1 MLKKHWGKIT
11 ALLLLVFGKLK
22 WVLALF
28 KIGKFA
34 TLATMFVSVWVYAL
48 FYGWKFA
55 VALVYLLFV
64 HEMGHLMA
72 AKKKGIKTSPAV
84 FIPFLG
90 ALIGMKEKPK
100 DAQTEAFVAYGGPLF
115 GFLSFL
121 PAIPLYYLTNNPFWG
136 MVITVGAMLN
146 LFNLFP
152 VSPLD
157 GGRIVSVLSSKVWLI
172 GLLILI
178 PILFISPDPIIFL
191 IFIFGIIT
199 WFNRLSETKRLK
211 KLNVRKSWMDN
222 EREEMAV
229 LKQGLENTWE
239 PSEKVVLLNDTIY
252 AMDQRMKDLQLW
264 KTNSKEEKLHKEF
277 QMDSL
282 KFKVGVVQSYWLNND
297 AFEMALQQL
306 DQALEKIQTEIK
318 GLHSYYDTPIA
329 MKWKWLALYIGLA
342 IILSLGL
349 VYGMNIMEMNPPT
362 LN

>member
-55 VALVYLLFV
+55 IALVYLLFI
-64 HEMGHLMA
+64 HEMGHLIA
-72 AKKKGIKTSPAV
+72 AKRKKIKTSPAV

-90 ALIGMKEKPK
+90 ALIGIKEKPK
-100 DAQTEAFVAYGGPLF
+100 DAQTEAYIAYGGPLF
-115 GFLSFL
+115 GLLSFL

-136 MVITVGAMLN
+136 LVITIGAMLN

-178 PILFISPDPIIFL
+178 PILFISPDPILFL
-191 IFIFGIIT
+191 IFIFGIFT
-199 WFNRLSETKRLK
+199 WFNRLSETKRLN
-211 KLNVRKSWMDN
+211 KLNVRKAWMN
-222 EREEMAV
+222 LEREEMAL
-229 LKQGLENTWE
+229 LKQKLENAWD
-239 PSEKVVLLNDTIY
+239 SSDKVVLLNETIY
-252 AMDQRMKDLQLW
+252 TMDQRMRDLQIT
-264 KTNSKEEKLHKEF
+264 KMDSKEEKARKEF

-282 KFKVGVVQSYWLNND
+282 KFKLGVVRSYWLNEN
-297 AFEMALQQL
+297 
-306 DQALEKIQTEIK
+306 ALETAIEQMDHAMEKVETEIK
-318 GLHSYYDTPIA
+318 GLHAYYDTPLA
-329 MKWKWLALYIGLA
+329 MKWKWLSFYIGLA

-349 VYGMNIMEMNPPT
+349 VLGMNIMEMNAPSI
-362 LN
+362 N